1 MKLSE
6 LFEYQL
12 FKNDAGFKIYMN
24 PSAKDI
30 RVILKNSYVLTKVPD
45 IDLSNPVDSLDDME
59 DEYIHYGGSI
69 HNLDYPLRGI
79 VIDGTVY
86 IVDSYDADHGDLIRI
101 LRNQGIEVE
110 RELAIQIVIEK
121 QTTAS
126 RGNLEDYMIT
136 TAPHNVNDLKKMPI
150 ITRIKMPIGVWN

>member
-1 MKLSE
+1 MNLSD

-24 PSAKDI
+24 PSARDI
-30 RVILKNSYVLTKVPD
+30 RAILRNSYTLTKVPD
-45 IDLSNPVDSLDDME
+45 IDLDAPIDTLDTMD
-59 DEYIHYGGSI
+59 DKYIHYGGNI

-101 LRNQGIEVE
+101 LRNQGIEIE

-121 QTTAS
+121 QTTAA

-150 ITRIKMPIGVWN
+150 ITRMKMPIEVWN